1 VPTVVEILEQRLA
14 DAGRGDREAAAAV
27 YEDVAEV
34 VYGLT
39 LRMTGDPGRAEE
51 LARDALVAAIRTAA
65 LFDPTQGS
73 ARSWI
78 VGVAHQH
85 AARSRRSTRTPG
97 RHTPGTP
104 PPAAALATLAGPD
117 ARAVELAYFGAC
129 TYDEVARGTG
139 ESPTQA
145 LTRLRSALLELRSSL
160 AAPEPWRSA

>member
-1 VPTVVEILEQRLA
+1 MAKILEQRLA
-14 DAGRGDREAAAAV
+14 EAGRGDREAAAAV

-34 VYGLT
+34 VYGLM

-51 LARDALVAAIRTAA
+51 LAREALLAVIRTAA

-78 VGVAHQH
+78 VGAAHQH
-85 AARSRRSTRTPG
+85 AARSRRSTQPPG
-97 RHTPGTP
+97 RHPVGTP
-104 PPAAALATLAGPD
+104 PPAAGLVTLTEPD

-129 TYDEVARGTG
+129 TYDEVALGTG

-145 LTRLRSALLELRSSL
+145 LKRLRSALLELRSPL
-160 AAPEPWRSA
+160 AAPEPWRSP